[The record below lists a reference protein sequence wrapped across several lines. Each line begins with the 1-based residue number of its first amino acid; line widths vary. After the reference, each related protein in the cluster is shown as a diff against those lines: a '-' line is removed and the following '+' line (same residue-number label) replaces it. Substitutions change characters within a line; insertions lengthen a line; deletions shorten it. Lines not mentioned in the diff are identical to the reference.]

1 MNEVC
6 FQLFVYGF
14 IFSMKQW
21 AYSEPERSDFIIS
34 PREARAQSANRAP
47 GSGRQDVSQD
57 RFFVATNAFSWIS
70 PVFPPL
76 CFIQKNVLGDRQKI
90 FLKKSYQF
98 PKYARAYLRKG
109 RYAPEKKKKKNNV
122 WTFTTI
128 FAVRY
133 PSSS

>member
-70 PVFPPL
+70 PVLPPL
-76 CFIQKNVLGDRQKI
+76 CFIQKQCIGGSTENLFKKI
-90 FLKKSYQF
+90 LPIS
-98 PKYARAYLRKG
+98 
-109 RYAPEKKKKKNNV
+109 
-122 WTFTTI
+122 
-128 FAVRY
+128 
-133 PSSS
+133 